1 MMTSSPHPATPL
13 TASSLQL
20 SAEAGRVLLA
30 EARAAMAAQLGQPA
44 PPAAVATTAAWLRQ
58 PAATHVTLTLEGKLR
73 GAAGAPPARQA
84 LCEDLRS
91 NALAAAFN
99 DPRFKAITI
108 SELDALRIEVSVLSP
123 LEVLRWK
130 DEADALAQLRPGIDG
145 VLVEY
150 GHHRNLFLPQMWC
163 EFPDTVLFV
172 GNLKYKGG
180 LPPDFW
186 DATLTLRRFTA
197 AVWREEHDHVQGS
210 EDSHV

>member
-1 MMTSSPHPATPL
+1 MTSSPHPATPL
-13 TASSLQL
+13 TECTLQL

-44 PPAAVATTAAWLRQ
+44 LPAASAAAWLRQ

-91 NALAAAFN
+91 NALAAAFH
-99 DPRFKAITI
+99 DPRFKAITM

-123 LEVLRWK
+123 LETLQWE
-130 DEADALAQLRPGIDG
+130 DEAGALAQLRPGIDG
-145 VLVEY
+145 VMVEY
-150 GHHRNLFLPQMWC
+150 GHHRNLFLPQMWR
-163 EFPDTVLFV
+163 EFPDTALFV

-197 AVWREEHDHVQGS
+197 AVWREEHDHTQHN
-210 EDSHV
+210 EAPHV

>member
-1 MMTSSPHPATPL
+1 MTSSPHPAIPL
-13 TASSLQL
+13 TASTLQL

-44 PPAAVATTAAWLRQ
+44 PPAAAAAWLQ
-58 PAATHVTLTLEGKLR
+58 QHAATHVTLTLEGKLR

-84 LCEDLRS
+84 LYEDLRS

-123 LEVLRWK
+123 LEVLQWE

-145 VLVEY
+145 VVVEY
-150 GHHRNLFLPQMWC
+150 GHHRNLFLPQMWR
-163 EFPDTVLFV
+163 EFPDTALFV

-197 AVWREEHDHVQGS
+197 AVWCEEHDHIQHN
-210 EDSHV
+210 EAPHV

>member
-1 MMTSSPHPATPL
+1 MTSSPHPAIPL
-13 TASSLQL
+13 TASTLQL

-44 PPAAVATTAAWLRQ
+44 PPAAVAAAAAWLRQ

-91 NALAAAFN
+91 NALAAAFH
-99 DPRFKAITI
+99 DPRFKAITM

-123 LEVLRWK
+123 LETLQWE
-130 DEADALAQLRPGIDG
+130 DEAGALAQLRPGIDG
-145 VLVEY
+145 VMVEY
-150 GHHRNLFLPQMWC
+150 GHHRNLFLPQMWR
-163 EFPDTVLFV
+163 EFPDTALFV

-197 AVWREEHDHVQGS
+197 AVWREEHDHIQHN
-210 EDSHV
+210 EAPHV

>member
-1 MMTSSPHPATPL
+1 MTSSPHPAIPL
-13 TASSLQL
+13 TASTLQL

-44 PPAAVATTAAWLRQ
+44 LPAASAAAWLRQ

-91 NALAAAFN
+91 NALAAAFH
-99 DPRFKAITI
+99 DPRFKAIT
-108 SELDALRIEVSVLSP
+108 SNELDALRIEVSVLSP
-123 LEVLRWK
+123 LETLQWE
-130 DEADALAQLRPGIDG
+130 DEAGALAQLRPGIDG
-145 VLVEY
+145 VMVEY
-150 GHHRNLFLPQMWC
+150 GHHRNLFLPQMWR
-163 EFPDTVLFV
+163 EFPDTALFV

-197 AVWREEHDHVQGS
+197 AVWREEHDHTQHN
-210 EDSHV
+210 EAPHV

>member
-1 MMTSSPHPATPL
+1 MTSSPHPATPL
-13 TASSLQL
+13 TECTLQL

-30 EARAAMAAQLGQPA
+30 EARAAMAAQLGQPVL
-44 PPAAVATTAAWLRQ
+44 PAVVATAAAWLRQ

-91 NALAAAFN
+91 NALAAAFH
-99 DPRFKAITI
+99 DPRFKAIT
-108 SELDALRIEVSVLSP
+108 SNELDALRIEVSVLSP
-123 LEVLRWK
+123 LETLQWE
-130 DEADALAQLRPGIDG
+130 DEAGALAQLRPGIDG
-145 VLVEY
+145 VMVEY
-150 GHHRNLFLPQMWC
+150 GHHRNLFLPQMWR
-163 EFPDTVLFV
+163 EFPDTALFV

-197 AVWREEHDHVQGS
+197 AVWREEHDHIQHN
-210 EDSHV
+210 EAPHV

>member
-1 MMTSSPHPATPL
+1 MTSSPHPATPL
-13 TASSLQL
+13 TATTLQL

-44 PPAAVATTAAWLRQ
+44 PPAAVAAAWLRQ

-84 LCEDLRS
+84 LREDLRS

-99 DPRFKAITI
+99 DPRFKAITS

-123 LEVLRWK
+123 LETLQWE

-145 VLVEY
+145 VMVEY
-150 GHHRNLFLPQMWC
+150 GHHRNLFLPQMWR
-163 EFPDTVLFV
+163 EFPDTALFV

-197 AVWREEHDHVQGS
+197 AVWREEHDHIQHNEVP
-210 EDSHV
+210 HV